1 MTIKQK
7 LKQYE
12 QMAIRINRLNE
23 RIQQLEST
31 SEKVTSVITDIP
43 RANNG
48 NGKEDIYILLAD
60 TKAEYIFGI
69 AEAEEVKRD
78 IYKLI
83 DKLEDERLKRLME
96 LRYVSLKNWEYICY
110 SLNYSWKQIH
120 RLHGQALGI
129 LGRD

>member
-12 QMAIRINRLNE
+12 QMSIRINRLNE

-31 SEKVTSVITDIP
+31 SEKVTSIITDMP
-43 RANNG
+43 RGGGG

-60 TKAEYIFGI
+60 TKAEYISEI
-69 AEAEEVKRD
+69 KEAEQVKQD

-83 DKLEDERLKRLME
+83 DKIADERLKRLLE
-96 LRYVSLKNWEYICY
+96 LKYVGLKRWEDICY
-110 SLNYSWKQIH
+110 TLNYEWAQIH
-120 RLHGQALGI
+120 RLHGQALEM